1 MLKKSTF
8 TEFLQ
13 IIEKKTFYY
22 FFYSWSI
29 QITNMRLFLSHYTEF
44 KEMNR
49 YM

>member
-22 FFYSWSI
+22 FF
-29 QITNMRLFLSHYTEF
+29 LFLIDSDNKHEVIS
-44 KEMNR
+44 KPLHWI
-49 YM
+49 